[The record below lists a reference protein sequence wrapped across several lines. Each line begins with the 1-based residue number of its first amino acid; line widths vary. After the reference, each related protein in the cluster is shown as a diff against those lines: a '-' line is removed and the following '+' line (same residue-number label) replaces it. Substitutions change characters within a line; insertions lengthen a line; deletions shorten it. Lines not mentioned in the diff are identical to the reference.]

1 MFLCF
6 AIMCGAL
13 YMKVKTGGG
22 NGKVK
27 ARKTSHGF
35 ARMQKR
41 GRAKAKQG

>member
-1 MFLCF
+1 MLLCF

-13 YMKVKTGGG
+13 YMKATTNTG

-41 GRAKAKQG
+41 GRNKTKRL